1 VLNIDFDPVLRPAAL
16 LSRDNPERK
25 TLQSLMDTRVDLESR
40 AQPWAETHRR
50 APRVVIKQLGLWEGE
65 E

>member
-1 VLNIDFDPVLRPAAL
+1 VEL

-25 TLQSLMDTRVDLESR
+25 ALESLLGTRVDLETR
-40 AQPWAETHRR
+40 AQRWAETHRR
-50 APRVVIKQLGLWEGE
+50 EPKAEVKQLGFWRE